1 MLNRAEWVKFF
12 ASFFNKEPEANRF
25 FEGLTSRFDQVV
37 ADVTAA
43 QLAGTTSPTVAF
55 VAWKNYN
62 GVYSGCSAGGFE
74 ISNAAYKQELI
85 AKAGG
90 TGFDMDTVT
99 RWCSRNKHTSTGEY
113 CDAIQCPNTTAI
125 KEVSTLESSNPSC
138 CRLPLT
144 HALPPRTPA
153 PPTRSP
159 AHFLMMISH
168 ASPSNHHPR
177 R

>member
-74 ISNAAYKQELI
+74 ISKTAFKQSSVNLLATAAGSDGPK
-85 AKAGG
+85 
-90 TGFDMDTVT
+90 
-99 RWCSRNKHTSTGEY
+99 
-113 CDAIQCPNTTAI
+113 
-125 KEVSTLESSNPSC
+125 
-138 CRLPLT
+138 PLT
-144 HALPPRTPA
+144 SSR
-153 PPTRSP
+153 
-159 AHFLMMISH
+159 
-168 ASPSNHHPR
+168 PSYINTAVYL
-177 R
+177 